1 MNVLIVEDEKPA
13 AKRLQQLIIEHAPHL
28 NILDKLGSIKK
39 VVDWLKNNKT
49 PDLIF
54 MDIQLS
60 DGLSF
65 EIFEHAEVTSP
76 VIFTTAY
83 DEYALR
89 AFKVNSIDYLLKPID
104 GDDLKGALE
113 KLSNLTAVNNNEHN
127 SLDKISKVMEMLSND
142 YKSRFVI
149 KVGEHLKSVAVKDI
163 VYFFSRDKAS
173 FCCTT
178 EGRTYLIDYTLEQLD
193 AMLDPKQYFR
203 INRKYIV
210 GLESFTDIISYS
222 NSRLRL
228 VLQNSDDNDII
239 VSRDRVADFKQWLD
253 R

>member
-13 AKRLQQLIIEHAPHL
+13 AKRLEQLINQHTQSL
-28 NILDKLGSIKK
+28 NVLDKLGTVKSTIK
-39 VVDWLKNNKT
+39 WLNTNEA

-65 EIFEHAEVTSP
+65 EIFEKIAVTSP

-104 GDDLKGALE
+104 GHDLNGALE
-113 KLSNLTAVNNNEHN
+113 KLKNLTSTKDNSNN

-149 KVGEHLKSVAVKDI
+149 KVGEHLKSIAVKDI
-163 VYFFSRDKAS
+163 LYFFSRDKAS
-173 FCCTT
+173 YCCTS
-178 EGRTYLIDYTLEQLD
+178 EGRNYLIDYTLEQLD
-193 AMLDPKQYFR
+193 AMMDPKQYFR

-210 GLESFTDIISYS
+210 GLDSFTDIITYS

-228 VLQNSDDNDII
+228 VLANSDDNDII
-239 VSRDRVADFKQWLD
+239 VSRDRVGEFKQWLD

>member
-13 AKRLQQLIIEHAPHL
+13 AKRLEQLINQHAQHL
-28 NILDKLGSIKK
+28 NILDKLGSVKS
-39 VVDWLKNNKT
+39 VTAWLDNNKP

-60 DGLSF
+60 DGISF
-65 EIFEHAEVTSP
+65 EIFEKTEVTSP

-104 GDDLKGALE
+104 GDDLMGALD
-113 KLSNLTAVNNNEHN
+113 KFKQLTSVKDNNHN

-149 KVGEHLKSVAVKDI
+149 KVGEHLKSIAVKDI
-163 VYFFSRDKAS
+163 LHFFSRDKAS
-173 FCCTT
+173 YCCTN

-210 GLESFTDIISYS
+210 GLDSFTDIISYS

-228 VLQNSDDNDII
+228 VLAHNDDNDII
-239 VSRDRVADFKQWLD
+239 VSRDRVGEFKQWLD

>member
-13 AKRLQQLIIEHAPHL
+13 AKRLEQLIDQNAPEL
-28 NILDKLGSIKK
+28 NILEKLGSIKS
-39 VVDWLKNNKT
+39 VVQWLENNDA

-65 EIFEHAEVTSP
+65 EIFEKVKVTSP
-76 VIFTTAY
+76 IIFTTAY

-104 GDDLKGALE
+104 GDDLKGALD
-113 KLSNLTAVNNNEHN
+113 KLSDLTNTQHDNNH
-127 SLDKISKVMEMLSND
+127 SLDKILKMMEMLSND
-142 YKSRFVI
+142 YKTRFVI
-149 KVGEHLKSVAVKDI
+149 KVGEHLKSIQVKDI
-163 VYFFSRDKAS
+163 LYFFSREKAS
-173 FCCTT
+173 YCCVNT
-178 EGRTYLIDYTLEQLD
+178 GRTYLIDYTLEQLD
-193 AMLDPKQYFR
+193 AMLDPKQYYR

-210 GLESFTDIISYS
+210 GLDSFTDIISYS

-228 VLQNSDDNDII
+228 VLENSEDNDII